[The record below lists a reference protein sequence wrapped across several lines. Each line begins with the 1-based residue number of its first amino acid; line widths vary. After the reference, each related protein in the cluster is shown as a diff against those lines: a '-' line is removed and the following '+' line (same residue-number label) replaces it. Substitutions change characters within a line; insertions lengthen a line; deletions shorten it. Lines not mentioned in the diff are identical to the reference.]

1 MKRYITGLTTG
12 VLLTTMI
19 FIFMGTTQAQDDS
32 LATIMTELDTYVQD
46 QLGKDK
52 SAGRFQLQS
61 FQIERTHW
69 HYMLD
74 TATGELYR
82 LEPSRTPGNAKWV
95 DYFLSESDT
104 EIRFETLRWISEYR
118 LKEFLPKVENIVS
131 DPELDYKTFEAALAG
146 IAKPIPIDPACPGA
160 MIAVFI
166 PTTSPFKLNKGPP
179 EFP

>member
-1 MKRYITGLTTG
+1 MKRYITGLITG
-12 VLLTTMI
+12 TLLTAMLFT
-19 FIFMGTTQAQDDS
+19 FMGATQAQDDS

-52 SAGRFQLQS
+52 AAGRFQLQS

-95 DYFLSESDT
+95 LTAESN
-104 EIRFETLRWISEYR
+104 F
-118 LKEFLPKVENIVS
+118 
-131 DPELDYKTFEAALAG
+131 G
-146 IAKPIPIDPACPGA
+146 G
-160 MIAVFI
+160 
-166 PTTSPFKLNKGPP
+166 
-179 EFP
+179 